1 MFLTAQYHYAI
12 IDTVSIR
19 LRLYHFGKLVSI
31 TGHNRKVSV
40 MIMLIMLPMMIF
52 PFSLAEADDV
62 CNIGS
67 RLELFVDDYLI
78 DKMDGV
84 SLKLH
89 NPIPREVAIVFDSP
103 HDGNTSAYVTVFQDD
118 DIYRMYYR
126 GSAYDFANKK
136 DLHELTCY
144 AESKDGI
151 NWYKPELDLYEFDG
165 STKNNIIWR
174 GIGIHNFTPFKDT
187 NPNVDSDAKYK
198 ALGGLGSEGL
208 IAFKS
213 SDGIHW
219 VKIQDKPVITKGAF
233 DSQNLAFW
241 NPVTECYMD
250 FHRDFKDGIR
260 QIMTCTSKDFINW
273 TEPQWIDFG
282 DAPLEHLYTN
292 AVTPY
297 YRAPHILMGFP
308 KRFAESRKKLSQ
320 ELWTGV
326 SDGVYM
332 TSRDGL
338 HWHRWLE
345 AFIRPGLQMERWG
358 QRNNMTAYGIL
369 VTESG
374 ISNAPKELSIY
385 SSEAYCMG
393 NNRLRRYT
401 LRIDGFVSVN
411 ASYKGG
417 ELLTKPFIFDGK
429 ELVINY
435 STSAVGS
442 VRVEI
447 TDKDGNAISG
457 FNLNDCPEIYGDEI
471 EKIVQWKTSSDVS
484 LLAGQVVRLR
494 FILKDA
500 DLYSIRF
507 R

>member
-1 MFLTAQYHYAI
+1 MLMF
-12 IDTVSIR
+12 
-19 LRLYHFGKLVSI
+19 
-31 TGHNRKVSV
+31 
-40 MIMLIMLPMMIF
+40 MLPIAML
-52 PFSLAEADDV
+52 PFCSTDEV

-67 RLELFVDDYLI
+67 RLELFVDDWLI

-89 NPIPREVAIVFDSP
+89 NPMPREVAITFNDP
-103 HDGNTSAYVTVFQDD
+103 YDGNTSAYVTVFQDD
-118 DIYRMYYR
+118 DLYRMYYR

-136 DLHELTCY
+136 DMHELTCY

-151 NWYKPELDLYEFDG
+151 NWYKPELNLYEFDG

-174 GIGIHNFTPFKDT
+174 GSGIHNFAPFKDT
-187 NPNVDSDAKYK
+187 NPNTEPDAKYK

-213 SDGIHW
+213 SDSIHW
-219 VKIQDKPVITKGAF
+219 QKMQDAPVITKGAF

-241 NPVTECYMD
+241 NPLTNCYMD
-250 FHRDFKDGIR
+250 FHRDFKDNIR
-260 QIMTCTSKDFINW
+260 QIMTCTSKDFLNW

-282 DAPLEHLYTN
+282 DTPIEHLYTN

-308 KRFAESRKKLSQ
+308 KRFAESRKKLD
-320 ELWTGV
+320 EEIWTGV

-345 AFIRPGLQMERWG
+345 AFIRPGLQRERWG
-358 QRNNMTAYGIL
+358 QRNNMTAWGIL
-369 VTESG
+369 VTKSD
-374 ISNAPKELSIY
+374 IPNMPDELSFY
-385 SSEAYCMG
+385 SSEAYCME

-401 LRIDGFVSVN
+401 LRLDGFVSVN
-411 ASYKGG
+411 ASYNGG
-417 ELLTKPFIFDGK
+417 EFLTKPLIFDGK

-435 STSAVGS
+435 STSAAGS

-447 TDKDGNAISG
+447 MDKDKKAISG
-457 FNLNDCPEIYGDEI
+457 FSLDDCPDIYGDEI
-471 EKIVQWKTSSDVS
+471 EKVVAWKSGSDLSSLS
-484 LLAGQVVRLR
+484 GKTIRLR
-494 FILKDA
+494 FVLKDS
-500 DLYSIRF
+500 DLYSIKF